1 MKSNQITV
9 KKNQFTFQVI
19 DDDLF
24 HRPEGYDYWGDWFSD
39 SEPFVFSL
47 YDKYLSKEKDFLDIG
62 AWIGPN
68 TLYGSE
74 LSRKVIA
81 VEPDPIA
88 FSFLKKNVEAN
99 EFKNVTLLEKAFSS
113 SEQLSIDPSV
123 ELGDSMTRVLDSVNP
138 GREIVDGVDMEELLS
153 LGDYS
158 LIKIDIEGY
167 ESIAI
172 PSFEESLM
180 KAKIPMVLSLHT
192 SFNPNREEGHRSL
205 VASLSKI
212 YTHAF
217 DDHDNRIDIKDLPE
231 GFGCFLLS
239 NEKYSCL

>member
-1 MKSNQITV
+1 MTEKITV
-9 KKNQFTFQVI
+9 KKNNFTFNVI

-24 HRPEGYDYWGDWFSD
+24 HRPPGFDYWEKFYPD
-39 SEPFVFSL
+39 SEPSVFRA
-47 YDKYLSKEKDFLDIG
+47 YDKYLNKQKDFLDIG

-68 TLYGSE
+68 TLYAAE

-81 VEPDPIA
+81 VEPDPVA
-88 FSFLKKNVEAN
+88 FSFLQKNIEAN
-99 EFKNVTLLEKAFSS
+99 KFKNVILLEKAFSS
-113 SEQLSIDPSV
+113 SKQVAIDPSV
-123 ELGDSMTRVLDSVNP
+123 ELGDSMTRVLDSINSN
-138 GREIVDGVDMEELLS
+138 RKTVDGVNMEELLS

-172 PSFEESLM
+172 PSFEESLIN
-180 KAKIPMVLSLHT
+180 AKIPMLLSLHT

-217 DDHDNRIDIKDLPE
+217 DDYDNCIDIKNLPE
-231 GFGCFLLS
+231 GFGCFLLT
-239 NEKYSCL
+239 NEE

>member
-1 MKSNQITV
+1 MTKEITV
-9 KKNQFTFQVI
+9 TKKNFIFNVV

-24 HRPEGYDYWGDWFSD
+24 HRPSGFDYWEKFYSD
-39 SEPFVFSL
+39 SEPSVFRA
-47 YDKYLSKEKDFLDIG
+47 YDKYLNKDKDFLDIG

-68 TLYGSE
+68 TLYAAE
-74 LSRKVIA
+74 LSRKVVAI
-81 VEPDPIA
+81 EPDPVA

-99 EFKNVTLLEKAFSS
+99 KFKNVILLEKAFSS
-113 SEQLSIDPSV
+113 SKQLSIDPSV
-123 ELGDSMTRVLDSVNP
+123 ELGDSMTRVLDSVNL
-138 GREIVDGVDMEELLS
+138 GRETVEGVDMEELLS

-172 PSFEESLM
+172 PSFEESLI

-192 SFNPNREEGHRSL
+192 SFNPNKEEGHRSL

-217 DDHDNRIDIKDLPE
+217 DDYENRIDIKDLPE
-231 GFGCFLLS
+231 GFGCFLLT
-239 NEKYSCL
+239 NEE

>member
-1 MKSNQITV
+1 MTEKITV
-9 KKNQFTFQVI
+9 KKNNFTFNVI

-24 HRPEGYDYWGDWFSD
+24 HRPPGFDYWEKFYPD
-39 SEPFVFSL
+39 SEPSVFRA
-47 YDKYLSKEKDFLDIG
+47 YDKYLNKEKDFLDIG

-68 TLYGSE
+68 TLYAAE
-74 LSRKVIA
+74 LSRNVIA
-81 VEPDPIA
+81 VEPDPVA

-99 EFKNVTLLEKAFSS
+99 KFENVTLLEKAFSS
-113 SEQLSIDPSV
+113 KEKVTIDSSV
-123 ELGDSMTRVLDSVNP
+123 ELGDSMTRVLDSINSNKTT
-138 GREIVDGVDMEELLS
+138 VDGINMEELLL

-172 PSFEESLM
+172 PSFEDSLV

-192 SFNPNREEGHRSL
+192 SFNPMGQQGHQSL
-205 VASLSKI
+205 VQSLCNI

-217 DDHDNRIDIKDLPE
+217 DDYGNQLEVKDLPE
-231 GFGCFLLS
+231 GFGCFLLT
-239 NEKYSCL
+239 NGE

>member
-1 MKSNQITV
+1 MKKEITV
-9 KKNQFTFQVI
+9 TKNNFIFNVI

-24 HRPEGYDYWGDWFSD
+24 HRPPGFDYWEKFYPD
-39 SEPFVFSL
+39 SEPSVFRA
-47 YDKYLSKEKDFLDIG
+47 YDKYLNKQKDFLDIG

-68 TLYGSE
+68 TLYAAE

-81 VEPDPIA
+81 VEPDPVA

-99 EFKNVTLLEKAFSS
+99 QFKNVTLLEKAFSS
-113 SEQLSIDPSV
+113 SKQVAIDPSV
-123 ELGDSMTRVLDSVNP
+123 ELGDSMTRVLDSVDP

-172 PSFEESLM
+172 PFFEESLM

-217 DDHDNRIDIKDLPE
+217 DDYNNFIEIKDLPE
-231 GFGCFLLS
+231 GFGCFLLT
-239 NEKYSCL
+239 NEE

>member
-1 MKSNQITV
+1 MTEKITV
-9 KKNQFTFQVI
+9 TKNNFIFNVI

-24 HRPEGYDYWGDWFSD
+24 HRPPGFDYWEKFYPD
-39 SEPFVFSL
+39 SEPSVFRA
-47 YDKYLSKEKDFLDIG
+47 YDKYLNKDKDFLDIG

-68 TLYGSE
+68 TLYAAK

-81 VEPDPIA
+81 VEPDPVA

-172 PSFEESLM
+172 PSFEESLIN
-180 KAKIPMVLSLHT
+180 AKIPMLLSLHT
-192 SFNPNREEGHRSL
+192 SFNLNREEGHRSL

-217 DDHDNRIDIKDLPE
+217 DDYDNRIDIKDLPE
-231 GFGCFLLS
+231 GFGCFLLT
-239 NEKYSCL
+239 NEE

>member
-1 MKSNQITV
+1 MTKEITV
-9 KKNQFTFQVI
+9 TKNNFIFNVV

-24 HRPEGYDYWGDWFSD
+24 HRPSGFDYWEKFYSD
-39 SEPFVFSL
+39 SEPSVFRA
-47 YDKYLSKEKDFLDIG
+47 YDKYLNKDKDFLDIG

-68 TLYGSE
+68 TLYAAK
-74 LSRKVIA
+74 LSRKVVAI
-81 VEPDPIA
+81 EPDPVA

-99 EFKNVTLLEKAFSS
+99 KFKNVILLEKAFSS
-113 SEQLSIDPSV
+113 SKQLSIDPSV
-123 ELGDSMTRVLDSVNP
+123 ELGDSMTRVLDSVNI
-138 GREIVDGVDMEELLS
+138 GKETVEGVDMEELLS

-172 PSFEESLM
+172 PSFEESLI
-180 KAKIPMVLSLHT
+180 KARIPMVLSLHT
-192 SFNPNREEGHRSL
+192 AFNPNKEEGHRSL

-217 DDHDNRIDIKDLPE
+217 DDSDNCIDIKDLPE
-231 GFGCFLLS
+231 GFGCFLLTS
-239 NEKYSCL
+239 EE

>member
-1 MKSNQITV
+1 MTEKITV
-9 KKNQFTFQVI
+9 KKNNFTFNVI

-24 HRPEGYDYWGDWFSD
+24 HRPPGFDYWEKFYPD
-39 SEPFVFSL
+39 SEPSVFRA
-47 YDKYLSKEKDFLDIG
+47 YDKYLNKQKDFLDIG

-68 TLYGSE
+68 TIYAAE

-81 VEPDPIA
+81 VEPDPVA
-88 FSFLKKNVEAN
+88 FSFLQKNVEAN
-99 EFKNVTLLEKAFSS
+99 KFKNVILLEKAFSS
-113 SEQLSIDPSV
+113 SKQVAIDPSV
-123 ELGDSMTRVLDSVNP
+123 ELGDSMTRVLDSINSD
-138 GREIVDGVDMEELLS
+138 RKTVDGVNMEELLS

-172 PSFEESLM
+172 PSFEESLIN
-180 KAKIPMVLSLHT
+180 AKIPMLLSLHT
-192 SFNPNREEGHRSL
+192 SFNPNRQEGHRSL

-217 DDHDNRIDIKDLPE
+217 DDYDNCIDIKDLPE
-231 GFGCFLLS
+231 GFGCFLLT
-239 NEKYSCL
+239 NEE